1 MTAETS
7 RLPRRVLVFVFG
19 AVFIFSGS
27 VKAMDP
33 QLFLVAIRGFRVLP
47 DPFAAWLAL
56 GLPWLEIFCGL
67 AVICGFLRSGALLLL
82 NVCLFVFLVAIA
94 VAWSRGLDIE
104 CGCFG
109 SAIKTGMGTE
119 LAMDLVLIAIGL
131 WLMRRRNSF
140 P

>member
-7 RLPRRVLVFVFG
+7 RRIHRGFAFVFG
-19 AVFIFSGS
+19 AVFILSGF
-27 VKAMDP
+27 VKARDP
-33 QLFLVAIRGFRVLP
+33 QQFLIAIRGFRLLP

-67 AVICGFLRSGALLLL
+67 AVMSGFLRRGGLLIL
-82 NVCLFVFLVAIA
+82 NVCLLAFLAAIA
-94 VAWSRGLDIE
+94 AAWSRGLDIE

-119 LAMDLVLIAIGL
+119 LALDLVLIAIGL
-131 WLMRRRNSF
+131 WLMRRRNPF

>member
-1 MTAETS
+1 MYRNSAVSCDGAAPVPMSAASRRYPALLLVLFTA
-7 RLPRRVLVFVFG
+7 L
-19 AVFIFSGS
+19 
-27 VKAMDP
+27 
-33 QLFLVAIRGFRVLP
+33 
-47 DPFAAWLAL
+47 WLAL
-56 GLPWLEIFCGL
+56 AIDPVYRQDWLLENLLVLI
-67 AVICGFLRSGALLLL
+67 AVPTLVLTHRRLRFSNFAYT
-82 NVCLFVFLVAIA
+82 CLFVFLVAIA